1 MNSRRFPQFPD
12 TVRGLSMCTLSM
24 CMSLSMCTFSRKF
37 VNTSRCAPFFR
48 PFFFSN
54 KPLDVHFFQVDVL
67 KKSFSMFTFLYFLR
81 TKSFQVYIFN
91 IFWPKRSTKCEV
103 LVIKQRKCI
112 VAFLKKYHKEKD
124 TIFPEKYGQKI
135 GIMTIK
141 RL

>member
-1 MNSRRFPQFPD
+1 MHSLDVHVSLDVHFF
-12 TVRGLSMCTLSM
+12 TKICKY
-24 CMSLSMCTFSRKF
+24 LSMCTFF
-37 VNTSRCAPFFR
+37 QTI
-48 PFFFSN
+48 FFSN